1 MVSKAA
7 LAPQANPVIT
17 ASGLRGG
24 TVDRYI
30 NAARRL
36 IAHLGDQLQADFAVE
51 LWNGDVLPL
60 GANARTDLR
69 LKIADADTLT
79 RLLRRPHALFD
90 QLIQLLAD
98 GSLRIEGGT
107 LLDVAERRGS
117 MNTKGLFKRLSKMQL
132 ARGLWPFVM
141 RRLPRKDSKSHAF
154 EGAIEDKV
162 EKGRDDKPLV
172 QFHYD
177 LSNDFYGLFLGP
189 TMAYTCAYWP
199 RPETTLDEAQTA
211 KFDMICRKLRLRPGD
226 RFLDIGCGWAGLI
239 CHAAQHY
246 GVSAQGVTLAQEQ
259 FEFAQERIA
268 RLGLEG
274 KVTVEL
280 KDYRDLTDTF
290 DKIASI
296 GMFEHVGLDNHDAY
310 FTKIHSLLRP
320 RGLYLHHAIARPAKR
335 DMKKFR
341 RKRPEFAALTK
352 YIFPGGELD
361 TVGMSINGLERHAFE
376 VHDVEAWREHYAR
389 TTRAWAEN
397 LYARREAAEVEVGDA
412 KTRIWLLYLAGCSLA
427 FERSAVGIFQTL
439 ASKKAK
445 GPSGLPPTREDLY
458 R

>member
-1 MVSKAA
+1 
-7 LAPQANPVIT
+7 
-17 ASGLRGG
+17 
-24 TVDRYI
+24 VDRYI
-30 NAARRL
+30 EVARRL
-36 IAHLGDQLQADFAVE
+36 ITHLADQLQADFAVE
-51 LWNGDVLPL
+51 LWNGEILPL
-60 GANARTDLR
+60 GKDARTDLR
-69 LKIADADTLT
+69 LKIMNPEAIT
-79 RLLRRPHALFD
+79 RLVRKATLGKGFD

-107 LLDVAERRGS
+107 LLDVAARRGS
-117 MNTKGLFKRLSKMQL
+117 MNTKGLFKRLSKLQL
-132 ARGLWPFVM
+132 ARGLWPFLT
-141 RRLPRKDSKSHAF
+141 RSLPRKDEKAEKHDYA
-154 EGAIEDKV
+154 GDVADKV

-211 KFDMICRKLRLRPGD
+211 KFDMICRKLRLQPGE
-226 RFLDIGCGWAGLI
+226 RFLDIGSGWAGLI

-246 GVSAQGVTLAQEQ
+246 GVTAHGVTLAQEQ
-259 FEFAQERIA
+259 YDFAQERIA
-268 RLGLEG
+268 RLGLQD

-280 KDYRDLTDTF
+280 KDYRDLTGNF

-310 FTKIHSLLRP
+310 FRKIHSLLRP

-335 DMKKFR
+335 DMKSFR
-341 RKRPEFAALTK
+341 KKRPEFAALTR

-361 TVGMSINGLERHAFE
+361 TVGMSANGLESHGFE

-389 TTRAWAEN
+389 TTKAWTEN
-397 LYARREAAEVEVGDA
+397 LHARREDAAKEVGEA

>member
-1 MVSKAA
+1 MDK
-7 LAPQANPVIT
+7 
-17 ASGLRGG
+17 
-24 TVDRYI
+24 YI
-30 NAARRL
+30 NAAKRL
-36 IAHLGDQLQADFAVE
+36 ISHLADQLQADLAVE
-51 LWNGDVLPL
+51 LWNGEVIPL
-60 GANARTDLR
+60 GAKARTDLR
-69 LKIADADTLT
+69 LKIADADAIT
-79 RLLRRPHALFD
+79 RLVRRPHALFD

-98 GSLRIEGGT
+98 GSLTIEGGT

-117 MNTKGLFKRLSKMQL
+117 MNTKGLFKRLSKLQL
-132 ARGLWPFVM
+132 ARGLWPFVT
-141 RRLPRKDSKSHAF
+141 RSLPKQG
-154 EGAIEDKV
+154 GAEKHDFAGKIEDKV

-177 LSNDFYGLFLGP
+177 LSNEFYGLFLGP

-211 KFDMICRKLRLRPGD
+211 KFDMICRKLRLQPGD
-226 RFLDIGCGWAGLI
+226 RFLDIGSGWAGLI

-246 GVSAQGVTLAQEQ
+246 GVTAHGVTLAQEQ
-259 FEFAQERIA
+259 YDFAQARIA
-268 RLGLEG
+268 RLGLQDC
-274 KVTVEL
+274 VTVEL
-280 KDYRDLTDTF
+280 KDYRDLTGTY
-290 DKIASI
+290 DKVASI
-296 GMFEHVGLDNHDAY
+296 GMFEHVGLDNHEAY
-310 FTKIHSLLRP
+310 FKKIHSLLRP

-341 RKRPEFAALTK
+341 KKRPEFAALTR

-361 TVGMSINGLERHAFE
+361 TVGMSANGLEGNGFE

-389 TTRAWAEN
+389 TTKAWTEN
-397 LYARREAAEVEVGDA
+397 LYASRDQAAAEVGEA

-439 ASKKAK
+439 ASRKAK
-445 GPSGLPPTREDLY
+445 GPAGLPPTREDLY

>member
-1 MVSKAA
+1 
-7 LAPQANPVIT
+7 
-17 ASGLRGG
+17 
-24 TVDRYI
+24 VDKYI
-30 NAARRL
+30 EVARRL
-36 IAHLGDQLQADFAVE
+36 VTHLADQLQADFAVE
-51 LWNGDVLPL
+51 LWNGEVLPL
-60 GANARTDLR
+60 GKDARTDLR
-69 LKIADADTLT
+69 LKIMNPEAITKLVRKATLGKG
-79 RLLRRPHALFD
+79 FD

-117 MNTKGLFKRLSKMQL
+117 VNTKGLFKRLSKMQL
-132 ARGLWPFVM
+132 ARGLWPFLT
-141 RRLPRKDSKSHAF
+141 RSLPKNEPAAEKHDFAG
-154 EGAIEDKV
+154 EIADKV

-177 LSNDFYGLFLGP
+177 LSNEFYGLFLGP

-211 KFDMICRKLRLRPGD
+211 KFDMICRKLRLQPGE
-226 RFLDIGCGWAGLI
+226 RMLDIGSGWAGLI

-246 GVSAQGVTLAQEQ
+246 GVTAHGVTLAQEQ
-259 FEFAQERIA
+259 FDFAQERIA
-268 RLGLEG
+268 RLGLQD

-280 KDYRDLTDTF
+280 KDYRELEGRF

-310 FTKIHSLLRP
+310 FKKIHSLLRP

-335 DMKKFR
+335 NMKTFR
-341 RKRPEFAALTK
+341 RKRPEFAALTR

-361 TVGMSINGLERHAFE
+361 TVGMSANGLESHSFE

-389 TTRAWAEN
+389 TTKAWTEN
-397 LYARREAAEVEVGDA
+397 LYAQREAAAAEVGEA

-445 GPSGLPPTREDLY
+445 GASGLPATREDLY

>member
-1 MVSKAA
+1 MDK
-7 LAPQANPVIT
+7 
-17 ASGLRGG
+17 
-24 TVDRYI
+24 YI
-30 NAARRL
+30 EIARRL
-36 IAHLGDQLQADFAVE
+36 ITHLADQLQADFAVE
-51 LWNGDVLPL
+51 LWNGEVLPL
-60 GANARTDLR
+60 GKDAHTDLR
-69 LKIADADTLT
+69 LRIMNPEAIT
-79 RLLRRPHALFD
+79 RLVRKASLGKGFD

-117 MNTKGLFKRLSKMQL
+117 MNTKGLFKRISKMQL
-132 ARGLWPFVM
+132 ARGLWPFLT
-141 RRLPRKDSKSHAF
+141 RALPKNEPAAEKHDFAG
-154 EGAIEDKV
+154 EIADKV

-199 RPETTLDEAQTA
+199 RAETTLDEAQTA
-211 KFDMICRKLRLRPGD
+211 KFDMICRKLRLQPGE
-226 RFLDIGCGWAGLI
+226 RMLDIGSGWAGLI

-246 GVSAQGVTLAQEQ
+246 GVTAHGVTLAQEQ
-259 FEFAQERIA
+259 FDFAQERIA
-268 RLGLEG
+268 RLGLQD

-280 KDYRDLTDTF
+280 KDYRELDGRF

-310 FTKIHSLLRP
+310 FKKIHGLLRP

-335 DMKKFR
+335 NMKTFR
-341 RKRPEFAALTK
+341 RKRPEFAALTR

-361 TVGMSINGLERHAFE
+361 TVGMSANGLESHGFE

-389 TTRAWAEN
+389 TTKVWTEN
-397 LYARREAAEVEVGDA
+397 LYARREAAAAEVGEA

-445 GPSGLPPTREDLY
+445 GPSGLPATREDLY